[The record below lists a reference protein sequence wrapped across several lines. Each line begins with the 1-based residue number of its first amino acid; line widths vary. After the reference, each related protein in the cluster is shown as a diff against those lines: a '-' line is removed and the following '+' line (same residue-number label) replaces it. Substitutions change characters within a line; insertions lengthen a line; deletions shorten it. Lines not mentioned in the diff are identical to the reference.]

1 MIPSNAKRVKL
12 RPIALGE
19 VSGHHHSLCSTS
31 ESVLLDDVAEMYELQ
46 DENGTTTFLRVTGD
60 CVALVHQEHK
70 AHHVAPG
77 EYRVVL
83 QRECTDWGTAP
94 VRD

>member
-1 MIPSNAKRVKL
+1 MIPSNAVRITL
-12 RPIALGE
+12 RPLALGE
-19 VSGHHHSLCSTS
+19 VSGHHHSLCSTDS
-31 ESVLLDDVAEMYELQ
+31 SVALDDIAEMYEVK
-46 DENGTTTFLRVTGD
+46 DDVGTTTYLRIIGD

-70 AHHVAPG
+70 ASLVAPG

-83 QRECTDWGTAP
+83 QQECTDWGSAP